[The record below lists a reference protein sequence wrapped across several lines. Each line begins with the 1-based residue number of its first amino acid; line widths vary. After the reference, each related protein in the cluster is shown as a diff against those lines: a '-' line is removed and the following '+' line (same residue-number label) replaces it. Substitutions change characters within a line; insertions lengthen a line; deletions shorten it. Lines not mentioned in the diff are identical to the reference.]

1 MHTSRGRRRI
11 LISRRRWE
19 AMHQIEKITDN
30 EFRRKRKGNNGGK
43 RRVGEE
49 DVKIQEY
56 RDAETDG

>member
-1 MHTSRGRRRI
+1 
-11 LISRRRWE
+11 
-19 AMHQIEKITDN
+19 MHQIEKITDN

-49 DVKIQEY
+49 EVKIQEY